1 MVAEWRLE
9 WRLVWRKK
17 KRKLSVN
24 EITSRA
30 TTAFEATGYPSR
42 KSLGARVALKR
53 QARPATSPQEPQST
67 KIGGDRKALRREGA
81 KIGQR
86 YRDRSRCVWVLPDCL
101 CGVKPILIGVYHHNI
116 DFATFTSVYF
126 APKRKASMI
135 ADQLLKSPE
144 RVRRKFR
151 ARTDKP
157 EIAFY
162 NGRFNVY
169 SD

>member
-1 MVAEWRLE
+1 MNDEKECYDVAEPRPYE
-9 WRLVWRKK
+9 FDFPASISFPVES
-17 KRKLSVN
+17 SVA
-24 EITSRA
+24 RFA
-30 TTAFEATGYPSR
+30 R
-42 KSLGARVALKR
+42 SLGRYIFNNYAWTYGDVANV
-53 QARPATSPQEPQST
+53 
-67 KIGGDRKALRREGA
+67 IGGDRKALRREGA

-86 YRDRSRCVWVLPDCL
+86 FRGRSRCVWVLPDCL

-135 ADQLLKSPE
+135 ANQLLKSPE
-144 RVRRKFR
+144 GVRRKFR
-151 ARTDKP
+151 ARTDKS